1 MKKDDLMKLS
11 DPSFHASL
19 GIEPCWKPQTANDKL
34 AIFIPYYEHGQCKE
48 ILDAVCEVYG
58 WSCDYAALG
67 SILFCT
73 IYINIEGDRVFKQNS
88 GGAIELNKT
97 TREKSS
103 DIEKK
108 SYYDKTTASNA
119 FARAALSWGIGRHL
133 KLMKPVKF
141 FVSGN
146 DYKSEDGKVVINKYD
161 TEALNNYCNKSRTS
175 VGLLYDIYRL
185 NKQLFTENPRAVE
198 LMAELKTLLS

>member
-19 GIEPCWKPQTANDKL
+19 GIEPCWKPIAVGGGYAN
-34 AIFIPYYEHGQCKE
+34 FEPYYEHGQCKE
-48 ILDAVCEVYG
+48 ILDAVCDVDG
-58 WSCDYAALG
+58 WSCEYANLG
-67 SILFCT
+67 GIIFCT
-73 IYINIEGDRVFKQNS
+73 IGLVIEGNWVFKQNS
-88 GGAIELNKT
+88 GGAMELPKKKK
-97 TREKSS
+97 ESS
-103 DIEKK
+103 TEVEKK

-119 FARAALSWGIGRHL
+119 FTRSALNWGIGRHL
-133 KLMKPVKF
+133 KLMQTVKML
-141 FVSGN
+141 VSGD
-146 DYKSEDGKVVINKYD
+146 DYKSLDGKVVIIKFD

-175 VGLLYDIYRL
+175 IGLLYDIYRL